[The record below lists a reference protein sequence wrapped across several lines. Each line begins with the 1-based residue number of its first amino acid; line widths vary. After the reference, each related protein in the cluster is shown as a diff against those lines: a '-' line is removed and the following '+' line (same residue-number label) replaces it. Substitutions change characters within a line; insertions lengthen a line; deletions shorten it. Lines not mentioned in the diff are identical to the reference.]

1 MDVQS
6 DVPERI
12 MNLRNIIFRTDASL
26 QIGTGHVMRCLT
38 LAKALRELGASCDF
52 VCRAHPGNL
61 IELIKQQGFVVHTL
75 PHDPDWE
82 SLEMVPDHAAWLGM
96 DWQTDA
102 EQTKASIDER
112 AIDWLIVDHY
122 ALDIRWE
129 KTLRPLCRKLMVIDD
144 LADRSHDS
152 DLLLDQNLVN
162 NLHHRYDGRV
172 PIHCA
177 RLLGPEYALLQ
188 AKYADLHPRT
198 PPRVGPIKKI
208 LVFFGGVDR
217 FDLTGRTISAFLALD
232 RTDITLDVVIN
243 PASPHHIAIRKR
255 VQDCANI
262 TLHETLPSLAPLM
275 LKADLAIGA
284 GGATAWERCC
294 LGLPSI
300 VITMAENQKPIA
312 AELNRQ
318 GFVRW
323 LGHHDLVSE
332 PVLIAAMQDVLK
344 ESTVSDWSLQ
354 CLSLVDGKGTEKVA
368 SIILLD
374 SATEFKA
381 RLACLED
388 EALILSWAND
398 PLVRQNAF
406 NMNTIDPESH
416 RLWFYERLRNPDF
429 YRIYIMETNE
439 GIPIGQVR
447 FEQLD
452 SVWYI
457 GYLLD
462 PALRGRHL
470 GTKLLQ
476 TALQA
481 FQYSIKDG
489 QLVARVKLS
498 NIASQKIFEK
508 LGFTVV
514 AKREELVYHYGFSN
528 IEAARIV

>member
-1 MDVQS
+1 M
-6 DVPERI
+6 
-12 MNLRNIIFRTDASL
+12 
-26 QIGTGHVMRCLT
+26 
-38 LAKALRELGASCDF
+38 
-52 VCRAHPGNL
+52 
-61 IELIKQQGFVVHTL
+61 
-75 PHDPDWE
+75 
-82 SLEMVPDHAAWLGM
+82 
-96 DWQTDA
+96 
-102 EQTKASIDER
+102 
-112 AIDWLIVDHY
+112 
-122 ALDIRWE
+122 
-129 KTLRPLCRKLMVIDD
+129 
-144 LADRSHDS
+144 
-152 DLLLDQNLVN
+152 
-162 NLHHRYDGRV
+162 
-172 PIHCA
+172 
-177 RLLGPEYALLQ
+177 
-188 AKYADLHPRT
+188 
-198 PPRVGPIKKI
+198 
-208 LVFFGGVDR
+208 
-217 FDLTGRTISAFLALD
+217 
-232 RTDITLDVVIN
+232 
-243 PASPHHIAIRKR
+243 
-255 VQDCANI
+255 
-262 TLHETLPSLAPLM
+262 
-275 LKADLAIGA
+275 
-284 GGATAWERCC
+284 
-294 LGLPSI
+294 GLPSI
-300 VITMAENQKPIA
+300 VITLAENQKPIA
-312 AELNRQ
+312 AELDRQ

-416 RLWFYERLRNPDF
+416 RLWFYERLRNPDV

-514 AKREELVYHYGFSN
+514 AKRKELVYHYGFSN